1 MQTLTMT
8 IYFMILPSV
17 FLVNDYDIK
26 SQIAESNWYGSI
38 LTFFHCNYIKSEDS
52 LEETSEPASGASENI
67 RDE

>member
-1 MQTLTMT
+1 MT

-52 LEETSEPASGASENI
+52 HEETSEPASGASENI